1 MRVYPGISA
10 VDLGVLDLEAAVR
23 FYERLGFRRSPW
35 REASTALFQLNT
47 IVLRLHEAPPA
58 AGERGRAQGRD
69 VSLAQYH
76 ASAEAVEGALEEA
89 GGAGARLLARPPARR
104 RGDGRRG
111 RVLRSGRPCM
121 GADLRSPSCP
131 GSGRIPQPGLVT

>member
-111 RVLRSGRPCM
+111 AFCDPDGHVWELIYDPRHVLGV
-121 GADLRSPSCP
+121 D
-131 GSGRIPQPGLVT
+131 GSLSLGS